1 MQPSRFNP
9 SLRRSSTAIITAEEE
24 KEEEDQAAR
33 ASLMERGF
41 DPDDLTKRD
50 RVGRIPMTYYCST
63 GNVTMVR
70 YLIARGVDCRRADQ
84 WGWCPM
90 YWAAANGHLELVQV
104 LSQDG
109 GAHEDIRRVTL
120 GFGTSP
126 LGIALDK
133 NHFHVAYWLLL
144 NFGWL
149 PRWLGQND
157 GGIVQE
163 RGRGWMDYYV
173 DNGVIHDATMRS
185 DLSLT
190 YSNGKRR
197 PWGFD
202 KRELVRE
209 WAQDIVTTH
218 DNVVTLLLT
227 GMIVRSNQASS
238 SLVVFNGTSEIL
250 ELIAHYVA
258 YTPQQ
263 VRTPRQLLVL
273 LPAFIDDTPFIPR
286 RRRRRRQ

>member
-1 MQPSRFNP
+1 M
-9 SLRRSSTAIITAEEE
+9 
-24 KEEEDQAAR
+24 
-33 ASLMERGF
+33 
-41 DPDDLTKRD
+41 
-50 RVGRIPMTYYCST
+50 
-63 GNVTMVR
+63 
-70 YLIARGVDCRRADQ
+70 GVD
-84 WGWCPM
+84 
-90 YWAAANGHLELVQV
+90 
-104 LSQDG
+104 

-120 GFGTSP
+120 GYDLPLTTSP

-209 WAQDIVTTH
+209 WAQEIVTTH

-238 SLVVFNGTSEIL
+238 SLVVFNGISGIL
-250 ELIAHYVA
+250 ALIAQYVA
-258 YTPQQ
+258 GTPQQ
-263 VRTPRQLLVL
+263 LVTLRQLMIL
-273 LPAFIDDTPFIPR
+273 LPVFIDDTPFVEETERERTIRLRRMNRTRSPSPR
-286 RRRRRRQ
+286 RRRRRQ